1 MWSLLE
7 IPLIAV
13 IVALLVRIGLVDFRI
28 QKIANRDVLALAV
41 LGLCWGVLRV
51 VQTPPELRGD
61 AWLAFWLGMALAA
74 ALFLVGLVFWLMRKM
89 GAGDV
94 KLLGAAPLVTGGE
107 HLLLFSVALLASVL
121 VTVAVIRYPLI
132 LPQPFFARYIEH
144 LDRRR
149 IVPFGVPISAAVIV
163 VAVYELAA
171 RPWW

>member
-7 IPLIAV
+7 IPRIAV

-28 QKIANRDVLALAV
+28 QKIANRDVLALAA

-94 KLLGAAPLVTGGE
+94 KLLGAAPLVAGGE
-107 HLLLFSVALLASVL
+107 HLMLFSIALLACVL
-121 VTVAVIRYPLI
+121 ATVAVIRNPLL
-132 LPQPFFARYIEH
+132 LPQPFFTRYIEH

-149 IVPFGVPISAAVIV
+149 IVPFGVPISAALIV
-163 VAVYELAA
+163 VTVYELVS